1 MHDGHD
7 VFLLLITFLSAL
19 TEDLLLIDLKIIIIG
34 TEMRAYQWTVSGGIL
49 IWFLNMSTFHSLQL
63 ITNGCCITTQR
74 YP

>member
-34 TEMRAYQWTVSGGIL
+34 TEMRAYQWTVRGGIL
-49 IWFLNMSTFHSLQL
+49 IWFLNMSAFHS
-63 ITNGCCITTQR
+63 
-74 YP
+74 